1 MNQPTEAPSALAVPE
16 TAGSSLRACTHAS
29 GSASAAASDPHWD
42 GFRAAVR
49 EVLAAEVRSAVR
61 LIGGDNRRFVL
72 LWDRLG
78 ESLAGGKLT
87 RPHLVHLSYRAFGGR
102 DRDAAATLG
111 ASFEMLH
118 AALLVHDDVIDR
130 DLVRRGRP
138 TLGARYRTDAL
149 EQGNPPE
156 LADHVGNSAALIGG
170 DVLLAGSIRLAARA
184 GAATGSSEP
193 LLDVMHAAV
202 LAAAAGELDDLVFS
216 VEASDISVDQVLD
229 MGRLKTAS
237 YSFEAPLRAGA
248 VLAGATPR
256 TAERLGGIGRTIGIA
271 YQVIDDVLGTFGDPE
286 VTGKSIDSDLR
297 SDKRTVL
304 GAFAAHDPGY
314 LAARDAYHGGTGSIE
329 DLRCALRATGAEDTA
344 RRLAHRLVRQAL
356 AEAEQVA
363 PDTTLGSD
371 LSTLCTLVLE
381 RTK

>member
-1 MNQPTEAPSALAVPE
+1 MTQSFEAPAAPTTRSTDGADAHSRQSLQGTGAFP
-16 TAGSSLRACTHAS
+16 SSDAQ
-29 GSASAAASDPHWD
+29 WD

-49 EVLAAEVRSAVR
+49 EVLAAEVRSSVG
-61 LIGGDNRRFVL
+61 LVDGDNHRFTR

-78 ESLAGGKLT
+78 DSLAGGKLT
-87 RPHLVHLSYRAFGGR
+87 RPHLVHLAYRAFGGR
-102 DRDAAATLG
+102 NRDAAAILG

-138 TLGARYRTDAL
+138 TLGARYRNDAL
-149 EQGNPPE
+149 DQGQPRE
-156 LADHVGNSAALIGG
+156 VADHVGNSAALIGG

-184 GAATGSSEP
+184 GAATGTAEP
-193 LLDVMHAAV
+193 VLDVMHAAV

-216 VEASDISVDQVLD
+216 FAASEISVDQVLD
-229 MGRLKTAS
+229 MERLKTAS

-248 VLAGATPR
+248 ALAGAAAA
-256 TAERLGGIGRTIGIA
+256 TADRLGGIGRTIGIA
-271 YQVIDDVLGTFGDPE
+271 YQVIDDVLGTFGDPD

-314 LAARDAYHGGTGSIE
+314 LAAHDAYHRGTGTLE
-329 DLRCALRATGAEDTA
+329 DLRSALRATGAEASA

-363 PDTTLGSD
+363 PATTLGTD